1 MRLINFTVE
10 IEDDDM
16 VEFALRKWMETNVN
30 PKYIKTLK
38 NADHLKDDTH
48 YKKLRKAKK
57 DANNNLDNYIDK
69 TRDENN
75 NS

>member
-10 IEDDDM
+10 IEDTDIAEYRCRTW
-16 VEFALRKWMETNVN
+16 VQENIA
-30 PKYIKTLK
+30 PKYVKTLK
-38 NADHLKDDTH
+38 NADHLKDDPH

-69 TRDENN
+69 TKDEAN

>member
-16 VEFALRKWMETNVN
+16 VEFALRKWMDAHVS
-30 PKYIKTLK
+30 PKYVKTLK
-38 NADHLKDDTH
+38 NADHIKDDPH

-69 TRDENN
+69 TKL
-75 NS
+75 

>member
-10 IEDDDM
+10 CEDSDLA
-16 VEFALRKWMETNVN
+16 EYKLREWMDIYMS
-30 PKYIKTLK
+30 PKYTKTLK
-38 NADHLKDDTH
+38 NADHIKDDPH

-69 TRDENN
+69 TKL
-75 NS
+75 